1 MYETFFG
8 LSERP
13 FAAAPTAKHYFPA
26 AAIEA
31 ARQTLVRCIQ
41 RAEGVALL
49 IGPAGTGKTLLCHV
63 LADEFRNRYSVALL
77 ESGRLCT
84 RRALLQA
91 ILFELG
97 LPYRGMEEGDLRL
110 ALVDHLSPRNQ
121 DHDSAAKL
129 LLIVD
134 EAHSLPLRLLE
145 ELRLLSNLVRQGQP
159 RVRLALAGGPQFE
172 ERLASP
178 KLESFN
184 QRIAARC
191 YLEALDRSQTIDYVR
206 HQIRDAGGSAERI
219 FTSESLAAVYQATDG
234 IPRLINQVCDHA
246 LVLAC
251 AGGVKQLSAGGI
263 EEAWSDLQQLPTPWN
278 AAPGAPDRDAPP
290 AAIEFGELDEELS
303 DDLPSALPFRA
314 VSDVAEQHQLLSTIG
329 ETAGGDDEFQ
339 PAGTIRPEVEL
350 HFQRTANPFHEAFD
364 EEEVVLDPYTANQ
377 GDEFADLPLVY
388 TDGAHE
394 LGPVLTHLTGGE
406 QPAAAGGASP
416 WAGGLPNAQ
425 YTDAA
430 SQAPDTSQ
438 QSDTIHS
445 AIHPAAELET
455 TEASQPET
463 VDPWRHVPELE
474 DRDAALPGEETSRAI
489 PSEPPKIPKLSRP
502 IPVTRLP
509 PSLGHESDADL
520 IEVDDLPRP
529 PAPEVPKE
537 PPPKRRHEFR
547 QLFAKLRRE

>member
-1 MYETFFG
+1 M
-8 LSERP
+8 
-13 FAAAPTAKHYFPA
+13 
-26 AAIEA
+26 
-31 ARQTLVRCIQ
+31 
-41 RAEGVALL
+41 L

-63 LADEFRNRYSVALL
+63 LAEEFRGRFCVAVL

-91 ILFELG
+91 ILYELA

-110 ALVDHLSPRNQ
+110 SLVDHLSPRNL
-121 DHDSAAKL
+121 DHDSAPKL

-159 RVRLALAGGPQFE
+159 RVRLVLAGGPQFE

-184 QRIAARC
+184 QRVAARC

-206 HQIRDAGGSAERI
+206 HQIREAGGSPERVL
-219 FTSESLAAVYQATDG
+219 TTEALAAIYQATDG

-246 LVLAC
+246 LMLAY
-251 AGGVKQLSAGGI
+251 AAHVKQLGAGAI

-278 AAPGAPDRDAPP
+278 AVPGAPDRDASPSV
-290 AAIEFGELDEELS
+290 IEFGELDEEIS
-303 DDLPSALPFRA
+303 DELPPAVPFRTVGDEA
-314 VSDVAEQHQLLSTIG
+314 TEHPLLSATG
-329 ETAGGDDEFQ
+329 EAANAEEEFQ

-364 EEEVVLDPYTANQ
+364 EEEVVLDPYIAAET
-377 GDEFADLPLVY
+377 VY
-388 TDGAHE
+388 REEPSDFESLLAKLASAE
-394 LGPVLTHLTGGE
+394 E
-406 QPAAAGGASP
+406 AEPASSSTP

-425 YTDAA
+425 FAEAESAEREEPDVDDE
-430 SQAPDTSQ
+430 SQST
-438 QSDTIHS
+438 
-445 AIHPAAELET
+445 IHPAAEIEAEAASET
-455 TEASQPET
+455 DAS
-463 VDPWRHVPELE
+463 DAWRHVPELQE
-474 DRDAALPGEETSRAI
+474 SA
-489 PSEPPKIPKLSRP
+489 PSEAHGADVPPPAPKLPKLSPP

-509 PSLGHESDADL
+509 PSLGSESDEDM
-520 IEVDDLPRP
+520 IVVDDLPRP
-529 PAPEVPKE
+529 PAPELPIE